1 MIFTLT
7 RTFPT
12 LFHSF
17 TDPDDARFHL
27 TSCVEPPVSADYV
40 SCIAKSY
47 QIQPDLFKTNES
59 QIYSAME
66 KLISQNNIKEA
77 ERFMRDIIVTHISL
91 ITNPE
96 ELIHMLIRT
105 CSSVNIESRDI
116 FCKEIVSHIA
126 YAFARH
132 KFNKKFAGIF
142 FDLILAILDLN
153 IEEAPESACRLLEI
167 NEFYPWKQLDK
178 QITHLIQSCIA
189 YDQFLLDSN
198 SSKLNVLEN
207 IISKIQDRIKTF
219 PMLHSAT
226 HETALQAVI
235 KWAAIINNNTGK
247 TYGRHVFKM
256 GQKMTELI
264 DRQKIT
270 VDICSKL
277 IEILQKRI
285 DNNDETYDFS
295 HDVDSFLDV
304 SLFINNN

>member
-17 TDPDDARFHL
+17 TEPDDARLHL
-27 TSCVEPPVSADYV
+27 ISCVEPPVSADYV
-40 SCIAKSY
+40 NCIAKSY
-47 QIQPDLFKTNES
+47 QIQANLFKTNES
-59 QIYSAME
+59 QIYLAME
-66 KLISQNNIKEA
+66 KLITQNNMKEA
-77 ERFMRDIIVTHISL
+77 ERFMRDILCTHISL

-96 ELIHMLIRT
+96 ELIHMLIRA
-105 CSSVNIESRDI
+105 CSSVNIASRDI
-116 FCKEIVSHIA
+116 FCKEIISHMS
-126 YAFARH
+126 YEFGRL

-153 IEEAPESACRLLEI
+153 VEEAPASALRILEI

-178 QITHLIQSCIA
+178 QITHLIQLCIA

-198 SSKLNVLEN
+198 SSKLDALEN
-207 IISKIQDRIKTF
+207 IIIKIQDRIKAYPT
-219 PMLHSAT
+219 LRSAT

-235 KWAAIINNNTGK
+235 KWAAITNNNTQK

-277 IEILQKRI
+277 IETLQKRI

-295 HDVDSFLDV
+295 HDVDNFLDV